1 MTMTRKTRY
10 NAPSLVSE
18 MWKLIQ
24 KKPSN
29 RLQRLEGQGFTK
41 YFLFSQI
48 FQTKVQLL
56 RAKKVF
62 HHCNSKQLFWG
73 YVDLR
78 TKAGLVVLF
87 HPALVSEKWRKNE
100 WSKLKVLYFSYF
112 NSWNSKLFFW
122 NYLWCIPLPWDIS
135 STWATQPNC
144 SSFWVCGQ
152 RVRLHNLK

>member
-1 MTMTRKTRY
+1 MVFSLIQVDDLRAREWEREDKGTTNFAPMTMTRKTRY
-10 NAPSLVSE
+10 NAPSIVSE

-73 YVDLR
+73 YVDVR
-78 TKAGLVVLF
+78 TKAALVVFFLF
-87 HPALVSEKWRKNE
+87 FVLSSPSFRKMKEKWMVKVE
-100 WSKLKVLYFSYF
+100 SFIFQLFQFMKL
-112 NSWNSKLFFW
+112 
-122 NYLWCIPLPWDIS
+122 
-135 STWATQPNC
+135 
-144 SSFWVCGQ
+144 
-152 RVRLHNLK
+152 